1 MPAARPH
8 PLLRATGRALAVVL
22 VASAAVAAGIGWLY
36 LLRDVGGLNA
46 GPRIKAALP
55 LQRLAGGSAQPLGR
69 LVVAWLPA
77 GLAAGIG
84 AGAVSQLGR
93 PGRAAATALVG
104 LVVLLALG
112 ALADAVTASE
122 PIGDHLRSQPHRVA
136 IWVAAGLMAAGAA
149 LAPAIGRGAG
159 SHASWARR

>member
-1 MPAARPH
+1 M
-8 PLLRATGRALAVVL
+8 AVGL
-22 VASAAVAAGIGWLY
+22 VASVAVAAGIGWLY
-36 LLRDVGGLNA
+36 LLHDAGGLEA

-55 LQRLAGGSAQPLGR
+55 LQRLAGGAAQPLAR

-84 AGAVSQLGR
+84 VAAVSRLRRLGR
-93 PGRAAATALVG
+93 TAAIALVG
-104 LVVLLALG
+104 LVILILVG
-112 ALADAVTASE
+112 AATEAVTGSE
-122 PIGDHLRSQPHRVA
+122 PFVRHLRSEPHRIA

-159 SHASWARR
+159 SQAS